1 MLFWE
6 WEWVSSLSLKVR
18 CAYKQTWTDVHCQ
31 VVERK
36 STSQLLGQLP
46 WSQWLPFILS
56 WQTLRREQLLLV
68 IFYWYKALR
77 GEKRKPRNCSQFTK
91 QQQTSPA
98 RNSPPPDW
106 LKATMARIVPSLQ
119 LADTVHFQK
128 LDPVSGIPLRI
139 SILPCRLGS
148 SALGWLVGTKSC
160 RLEQSHFTRGKIGQV
175 FLFLP
180 WRLWNLN
187 RSRAV
192 RRFEGKDH
200 VWCKPGM

>member
-56 WQTLRREQLLLV
+56 WQTLWREQLLLV

-119 LADTVHFQK
+119 LADTVHFRSLIPYREFLCVLAFFPADSPAPRSAGSLALSHADLSKVILLVAK
-128 LDPVSGIPLRI
+128 LDRS
-139 SILPCRLGS
+139 SYSCLGDY
-148 SALGWLVGTKSC
+148 GT
-160 RLEQSHFTRGKIGQV
+160 
-175 FLFLP
+175 
-180 WRLWNLN
+180 
-187 RSRAV
+187 
-192 RRFEGKDH
+192 
-200 VWCKPGM
+200 